1 MVNRQILL
9 GQSRQELRGVKSGLR
24 FDRMEF
30 SGSLGD
36 IGTLIPLATGLIMV
50 NGLNPTGIFFSVGL
64 YYILSGLYFKISMP
78 VQPMKVIGAYAIAA
92 GLSPSQ
98 IMASVLIMGGFLLL
112 IGLIPILGGLIRRI
126 PKSVIRGV
134 QLSTGVMLMSEG
146 VRLALGTS
154 RFQALSGAA
163 EPFLSIQNI
172 GPMPVGWL
180 IGIIGA
186 LIVFTLVDH
195 KRFPA
200 AAVLLFGGMSFG
212 LLFGDNLNLDGLALG
227 FFFPEGPDL
236 SAFRA
241 SDFIVALVSMALPQ
255 LPMTLTN
262 AVVATEDLAGI
273 YYGANARRVTA
284 RAICVSMGLA
294 NCLSFLLGGMPLC
307 HGAGGL
313 AAHYRF
319 GARSAGSNLIIG
331 TIFFGLALFLGFQ
344 AMKLFQLL
352 PMAVLGVLLIFA
364 GAELGRSILDIQDRK
379 DLFVILSILAIT
391 LTTDLAAGF
400 LVGLV
405 LAILLRS
412 RHFRV

>member
-1 MVNRQILL
+1 M
-9 GQSRQELRGVKSGLR
+9 KSSLR

-92 GLSPSQ
+92 GLSASQ

-112 IGLIPILGGLIRRI
+112 IGLIPILGGLFRRI

-134 QLSTGVMLMSEG
+134 QLSTGVMLMAEG

-154 RFQALSGAA
+154 RFQEISGAA

-172 GPMPVGWL
+172 GPMPVGWP
-180 IGIIGA
+180 IAIIGA
-186 LIVFTLVDH
+186 LIVLMLIDH

-200 AAVLLFGGMSFG
+200 AAVLLFGGMSCG
-212 LLFGDNLNLDGLALG
+212 LLFGGHLNLDGLSLG
-227 FFFPEGPDL
+227 LFFPEGPDL
-236 SAFRA
+236 GALRA
-241 SDFIVALVSMALPQ
+241 SDFIVALVSLALPQ
-255 LPMTLTN
+255 LPMTLGN
-262 AVVATEDLAGI
+262 SVAATEDLAGV

-284 RAICVSMGLA
+284 RALCISMGLA
-294 NCLSFLLGGMPLC
+294 NFSSFLLGGMPLC

-331 TIFFGLALFLGFQ
+331 TIFVGLALFLGFQ

-364 GAELGRSILDIQDRK
+364 GAELGRSILDIRDRK

-400 LVGLV
+400 LAGLV